1 MQKIGL
7 WICFIVTIICVAC
20 TEQSVLTE
28 EIVELNHFPLDSMN
42 GIITQSG
49 VELDKENSID
59 GNGSLKITSAEG
71 GVVKLLELS
80 DLDLENARLIYQAKV
95 STMDVEGDVFLE
107 MWVHLQGQG
116 EFFSRNLQTPSKGT
130 TGWTTMETLFFL
142 KKGQNPDY
150 VKLNLVMSG
159 PGTAWIDDIRL
170 VKGPLE

>member
-7 WICFIVTIICVAC
+7 WISFIVTIICVAC

-28 EIVELNHFPLDSMN
+28 EIVELNHFPLDSMD

-107 MWVHLQGQG
+107 MWVHLQGQS
-116 EFFSRNLQTPSKGT
+116 EFFSRNLQTPSKGPT
-130 TGWTTMETLFFL
+130 T
-142 KKGQNPDY
+142 
-150 VKLNLVMSG
+150 
-159 PGTAWIDDIRL
+159 
-170 VKGPLE
+170 